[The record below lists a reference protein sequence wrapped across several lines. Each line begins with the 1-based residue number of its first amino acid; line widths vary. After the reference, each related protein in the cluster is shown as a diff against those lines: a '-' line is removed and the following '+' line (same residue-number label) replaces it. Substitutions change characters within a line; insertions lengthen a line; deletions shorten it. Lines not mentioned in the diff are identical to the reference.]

1 MNGSR
6 PRDDGRVLLK
16 EVAYGPENGVPSSSG
31 FVDGIAENVRV
42 SSILLDPGSMVDV
55 VNLTFMERNNIPR
68 VRMKEPM
75 AIRMADSLVI
85 FLLLS
90 PLRLARVLRSDKAVG
105 GSSLYTDCIVPS

>member
-1 MNGSR
+1 MGHRAEKRVFQGSQGPEDYDLNAMNGSR
-6 PRDDGRVLLK
+6 PRDDGRVFLK
-16 EVAYGPENGVPSSSG
+16 EVAYGPENGVPSNSG

-55 VNLTFMERNNIPR
+55 VNLTFVERNNIPR

-85 FLLLS
+85 F
-90 PLRLARVLRSDKAVG
+90 
-105 GSSLYTDCIVPS
+105 YC